1 MSDFNWLPDFVFEET
16 LEYKTLVSE
25 FENGSEQ
32 RRRKWSQPH
41 KKWQLRFTNKT
52 KQEMELIRDFF
63 KSKYGE
69 FLPFVWA
76 NPNDGI
82 SYTVRFNS
90 DSFKFSLKSF
100 EVYDFEFEFMEV
112 R

>member
-16 LEYKTLVSE
+16 LEYKTMISE

-32 RRRKWSQPH
+32 RRRKWSNPN

-52 KQEMELIRDFF
+52 KQEMEAIRDFF
-63 KSKYGE
+63 KSRYGA
-69 FLPFVWA
+69 FLPFVWD
-76 NPNDGI
+76 NPNDGLA
-82 SYTVRFNS
+82 YTVRFDN
-90 DSFKFSLKSF
+90 DSFKFQLKAF
-100 EVYDFEFEFMEV
+100 EVYDFEFEFTEV